1 LGWDDSLTI
10 GYNYVMDGSIS
21 YDMYIYIYVYVNLK
35 KHGADMVV
43 DQEEDMLL
51 KNHDFSGN
59 ISKTIQVIM

>member
-1 LGWDDSLTI
+1 
-10 GYNYVMDGSIS
+10 MDGSIS

>member
-1 LGWDDSLTI
+1 MDWDDSLTI

-21 YDMYIYIYVYVNLK
+21 YDIYIWRHVNLK

>member
-1 LGWDDSLTI
+1 MI
-10 GYNYVMDGSIS
+10 
-21 YDMYIYIYVYVNLK
+21 YIYIYIYKRHVNLK
-35 KHGADMVV
+35 KHGADMLV